1 MCRSCSSTSRSRRA
15 VFEGYRACVERRIT
29 FFVES
34 AERVGSGWRVRGEV
48 GLGPIEEGDEFTFV
62 HHQDN
67 GEEERLTLRVARFGG
82 SELVIASGREVTLR
96 RGDILGGEVT
106 R

>member
-1 MCRSCSSTSRSRRA
+1 MVS
-15 VFEGYRACVERRIT
+15 EGYRACVKRRIT
-29 FFVES
+29 FFVDS
-34 AERVGSGWRVRGEV
+34 AERFGSGWQVRGEV

-62 HHQDN
+62 HHHDD
-67 GEEERLTLRVARFGG
+67 GEEERLTLRVTRFDG
-82 SELVIASGREVTLR
+82 SELVIASAREVTLR